1 MDTKASK
8 RAHLLLSRVRLPV
21 RRVAAHPDRHLLP
34 YALMI
39 ALGLVLDVTGAL
51 HVYGLSALMG
61 QRLAAG
67 AAALLVAIALGWLA
81 VAAREPRT
89 EACPEPKRRDREP
102 RTGDQRTKN
111 EEQTSGHA
119 FRVTHSA
126 AHSTQRFLAF
136 LMLLAWIAT
145 ARDVVLFLAPRA
157 AVFERV
163 LLAVGALGLALAV
176 LRPPAPGWLAVM
188 AALLGTVVRLVSF
201 AHVPIEPPRGDM
213 LPLVQGALGN
223 LLAGRS
229 PYTTYAMPWE
239 LPLTYLPATWLAY
252 LPPSLLGLDIR
263 LTNLA
268 AELAIGATLAW
279 LAARRRLRSG
289 AARGALAAVWQAEPG
304 LLLWAWVFLQP
315 TALHWSLTTTAPV
328 LWALLALLLAL
339 LVGARD
345 RAAAIGLGLCVAASP
360 LTGVVAPFVLL
371 RWLRAWGWRRS
382 LGLAAWAT
390 LIAVVFILPFL
401 LWSPD
406 QFIFGTLRWFN
417 DNDLFPRLRWEMDHT
432 WARMVG
438 FSGIFWRHGLVG
450 GLKPLQAL
458 LIAGLAVLYWRWGA
472 TAGRL
477 APFVT
482 AALLLFTVFNP
493 VLWPYLYN
501 PALVAALVAIVEIAT
516 DQRPPIEQHSDLEG
530 GRPGDTATMGPD
542 GMFWLPI
549 GVAFGLRG
557 APLHARTVSGRKR
570 LGLALLLLVLLPG
583 LTVSAPLRRTALSA
597 YDPDLEALLL
607 ANGYEAN
614 IVRLRGLRGLRAS
627 QQAYRTSI
635 WARDLDY
642 AISGYSYAVADMT
655 IFRES
660 IELFL
665 AGTMADGV
673 VPETIWLDRLV
684 AENRQSWDSMP
695 NLIHAVYAYVAKTG
709 DRAFYQRHRA
719 TLERVGMWIARLDSN
734 DDGLPDRDS
743 FPYGYYDSVG
753 GGVMHTYAL
762 AKFYAA
768 FCELA
773 ELERYDG
780 RDGRAWE
787 RRAARLRAGFHRPF
801 ARGGYWIEGLA
812 WPIAWRRP
820 HGSTARFLETF
831 GVFEALRSGLIGP
844 SDGPRYR
851 ALMAALHA
859 SLPEL
864 SAGPTPMRL
873 ALGGYEPEMRRVV
886 VPPVPIWMLDA
897 SAPWIVGIA
906 APAYAAAG
914 YPDDAAALVQAYAVM
929 ARATDPPVLEFAA
942 GPQARY
948 GAGISGDR
956 GRAWDNA
963 AWFLAVYGGH
973 YGITMTPSVLIV
985 QPQPFVRRPSD
996 AVYGLTYQGARVQLT
1011 LDVPSRTYRIQA
1023 DRAIAVR
1030 LRPMGDAAL
1039 LQVDGGELQTDAL
1052 LTLMPGHEYVVL
1064 STPGPRVDAFAPAAH
1079 AIR

>member
-1 MDTKASK
+1 MQGGRGD
-8 RAHLLLSRVRLPV
+8 RAPTHIPQR
-21 RRVAAHPDRHLLP
+21 AF
-34 YALMI
+34 
-39 ALGLVLDVTGAL
+39 LGA
-51 HVYGLSALMG
+51 
-61 QRLAAG
+61 
-67 AAALLVAIALGWLA
+67 
-81 VAAREPRT
+81 
-89 EACPEPKRRDREP
+89 
-102 RTGDQRTKN
+102 
-111 EEQTSGHA
+111 
-119 FRVTHSA
+119 HSA
-126 AHSTQRFLAF
+126 AHSTQRFFTF

-145 ARDVVLFLAPRA
+145 ARDVVLFLAPGA
-157 AVFERV
+157 AAFERV

-176 LRPPAPGWLAVM
+176 LRPPAPGWLAVT
-188 AALLGTVVRLVSF
+188 AALLGTAVRLVSF

-252 LPPSLLGLDIR
+252 LPPYLLGLDIR

-304 LLLWAWVFLQP
+304 LLLWAWVLLQP

-345 RAAAIGLGLCVAASP
+345 RAAAVGLGVCAAASP
-360 LTGVVAPFVLL
+360 LAGVVAPFVLL

-382 LGLAAWAT
+382 LELAAWTA
-390 LIAVVFILPFL
+390 LVAVAFILPFL

-458 LIAGLAVLYWRWGA
+458 LIAGLALLYWRWGA
-472 TAGRL
+472 TTGRL

-501 PALVAALVAIVEIAT
+501 PALVAALVAVVAIAADRRPAR
-516 DQRPPIEQHSDLEG
+516 DQPRTSDD
-530 GRPGDTATMGPD
+530 GRPGDVAAQSYGGPAR
-542 GMFWLPI
+542 FAISWSPRWP
-549 GVAFGLRG
+549 VFQ
-557 APLHARTVSGRKR
+557 PLAWPMVGRQR
-570 LGLALLLLVLLPG
+570 LGPALALLAALPLL
-583 LTVSAPLRRTALSA
+583 TASAPMPRTTSSTYA
-597 YDPDLEALLL
+597 PDLEALLL
-607 ANGYEAN
+607 ASGYQAN
-614 IVRLRGLRGLRAS
+614 IVNIRGIRGLRAS
-627 QQAYRTSI
+627 QHAYRTSI

-665 AGTMADGV
+665 ASTMADGV
-673 VPETIWLDRLV
+673 VPETIWLDPLA

-709 DRAFYQRHRA
+709 DRGFYQRHRA
-719 TLERVGMWIARLDSN
+719 TLERIGMWIARLDSD

-780 RDGRAWE
+780 RDGMAWE

-801 ARGGYWIEGLA
+801 ARGGYWLDGLA

-820 HGSTARFLETF
+820 DGSAARFLETF

-859 SLPEL
+859 FLPEL

-886 VPPVPIWMLDA
+886 VPPVPLWMLDA

-914 YPDDAAALVQAYAVM
+914 YPEDAAALVEAYAAM

-973 YGITMTPSVLIV
+973 YGITMTPTALIV
-985 QPQPFVRRPSD
+985 QPRPFVRRPSD
-996 AVYGLTYQGARVQLT
+996 AVYGLTYQGARVRLT
-1011 LDVPSRTYRIQA
+1011 LDAPSRTYRIQA

-1039 LQVDGGELQTDAL
+1039 LQVDGGALQAEAS
-1052 LTLMPGHEYVVL
+1052 LTLLPDREYAVMSV
-1064 STPGPRVDAFAPAAH
+1064 PGPRQAPLAPAAH